1 MTFLKLCVAVLALGM
16 LAGCKSSQPHY
27 QRFLPI
33 PTDGFST
40 DGIPWHGYFALDTET
55 GSLCRTVTLEHFPR
69 GSADDLAHSILSC
82 SDILGAEK
90 EAAKH

>member
-1 MTFLKLCVAVLALGM
+1 MKTLLAIILCVSALGC
-16 LAGCKSSQPHY
+16 ARKPKTIV
-27 QRFLPI
+27 QRFVPI
-33 PTDGFST
+33 SSDGFAIE
-40 DGIPWHGYFALDTET
+40 GVPWHGYFALDTET
-55 GSLCRTVTLEHFPR
+55 GSLCRTVSLEHFPK